1 MCFIF
6 FLISFNTNFE
16 IPKGLIFELKSIFTL
31 LKFIIEYMLPC
42 EQELRLLEVSFAIK
56 LKGVILLKLLGS
68 SKISISQ
75 YEY

>member
-1 MCFIF
+1 
-6 FLISFNTNFE
+6 
-16 IPKGLIFELKSIFTL
+16 L